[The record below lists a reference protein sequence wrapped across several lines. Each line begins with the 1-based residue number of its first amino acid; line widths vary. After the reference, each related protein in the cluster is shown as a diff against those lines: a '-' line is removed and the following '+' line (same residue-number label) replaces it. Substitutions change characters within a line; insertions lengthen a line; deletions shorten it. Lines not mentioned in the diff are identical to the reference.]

1 MEELGKEHW
10 KAQLNGAM
18 LVGASA
24 GGTRREGTLPSF
36 QEWLHKKK
44 MEEKRRSWIP
54 KESKSSLLRKSHHRA
69 DEEQGVL
76 PPEAAMPEAV
86 ETLGELEKRIRAKI
100 EQQDKVASSSTDVA
114 AEPLLM
120 EIQAYD
126 GLFSDSLL
134 AAERIS
140 PTLVSPRE

>member
-1 MEELGKEHW
+1 M
-10 KAQLNGAM
+10 
-18 LVGASA
+18 
-24 GGTRREGTLPSF
+24 
-36 QEWLHKKK
+36 
-44 MEEKRRSWIP
+44 P
-54 KESKSSLLRKSHHRA
+54 KENKSSLLRKSHHRA
-69 DEEQGVL
+69 DDEQGVL
-76 PPEAAMPEAV
+76 LVEAAMPEAV

-100 EQQDKVASSSTDVA
+100 EEQNKFASPSTDVA

-140 PTLVSPRE
+140 PTLVSPRAPLAFRVSCHYYPV